1 MLTVLVQRH
10 GSPQKITPTSGGTA
24 FEKNGTSTA
33 PFPLTG
39 IQVAV
44 QPVHEAHE
52 QHWAPQ
58 ANRLD
63 SNFSGQLHEKPH
75 ELVIDLVCDHDMKG
89 GAEK

>member
-1 MLTVLVQRH
+1 MLTLLVQRH
-10 GSPQKITPTSGGTA
+10 GSPQKITPTNGGIA
-24 FEKNGTSTA
+24 FEKNGTSIA

-39 IQVAV
+39 ISGIQVAV
-44 QPVHEAHE
+44 HESHE

-89 GAEK
+89 SVEK

>member
-44 QPVHEAHE
+44 HESHE

-58 ANRLD
+58 ANRLN
-63 SNFSGQLHEKPH
+63 SSFSGQLHEKPH
-75 ELVIDLVCDHDMKG
+75 ELVIDLVRDHDMKG